1 MNFTGEVLVRK
12 RNGSISAA
20 VATALLPLSLTP
32 PPIFQGEAL
41 AASEGLEEIVVTAR
55 RREESL
61 QNIPLSVAAFGSR
74 ELEERGV
81 LNLSDLRAAI
91 PNFVFEERA
100 IGLDERPAIRGLIE
114 PNLTSPLERNV
125 SFFVN
130 GIPVGGPTNNFPL
143 GDIARIEVI
152 RGPQSALFG
161 RSTFSGAVNY
171 VTRRPTEELTGRI
184 SASLAE
190 HDTYELSGNVSGPLV
205 ADTLYFKAGLRTS
218 GYGGEHRNLFSG
230 QFYGDTENRSGSAGL
245 LWVPN
250 DSFELDVMAIYSE
263 DRNGLGAYGQ
273 FPVGYKSCLTGL
285 NPGPGGPGNRSP
297 GYDVRGWV
305 CGELEARDLTI
316 NTADQLYEK
325 GPGYDQ
331 DTLFLMASATL
342 SFDNGMALRVLA
354 GFSDLDYERRD
365 NQSRIPIPGLFGFA
379 PVEINNPPVPGGF
392 AASQAI
398 DQGSIDTSTFE
409 LRLESD
415 VAAPLRWVLGASWRK
430 DEFDLT
436 RLAGANNE
444 TLRQPPSFVTQ
455 FPLGQVAENYSVF
468 GSVAYDFMPRLTGNL
483 EMRYQ
488 EEEITD
494 FSNGLRLTGR
504 AIPYRD
510 KETFDAFLPR
520 LSLEYRPGDDLMLYG
535 LVARGNKP
543 GRPEQATN
551 PNPNTAARVEE
562 EKNTTYELG
571 AKSQWA
577 DGRITANI
585 AAFFIDWT
593 NVQVLF
599 TELTGNTS
607 VIQSQIT
614 NAGAVDVYGMELETA
629 FLLSENWSVNFNY
642 GYTKAEFKRGY
653 VTPEATELLGVAGA
667 IDFLAGK
674 RPRYLPDHM
683 IALSSA
689 YRQSLGGVLPGWQW
703 FVRGDANY
711 ESKKYATELNTA
723 WYGNAV
729 RVNLRLGIENDNWS
743 VAAWVRN
750 LFDDDTLLSSGR
762 FTNLRSGDPDP
773 TQTSLPG
780 TQSRNFV
787 AEGTLARGRQLGLSA
802 SYRF

>member
-1 MNFTGEVLVRK
+1 MVFRIRIIPIAVSV
-12 RNGSISAA
+12 AA
-20 VATALLPLSLTP
+20 TPLLAVTPLPML
-32 PPIFQGEAL
+32 QNEAL
-41 AASEGLEEIVVTAR
+41 ASSTGLDEIVVTAR

-61 QNIPLSVAAFGSR
+61 QDIPLSVAAFGER

-91 PNFVFEERA
+91 PNFVFEERS
-100 IGLDERPAIRGLIE
+100 IGIDERPAIRGLIE
-114 PNLTSPLERNV
+114 PNITSPLERNV

-161 RSTFSGAVNY
+161 RATFSGAVNY
-171 VTRRPTEELTGRI
+171 VTRRPTDELTGRV
-184 SASLAE
+184 SASIGE
-190 HDTYELSGNVSGPLV
+190 HDTYEVSGNVSGPLI
-205 ADTLYFKAGLRTS
+205 ADSLYFKAGLRTS
-218 GYGGEHRNLFSG
+218 GYDGEHRNLFSDRL
-230 QFYGDTENRSGSAGL
+230 YGGTENRSGSLGL

-250 DSFELDVMAIYSE
+250 DRFELDVTAIYSE

-273 FPVGYKSCLTGL
+273 FPIGYKGCLTGL
-285 NPGPGGPGNRSP
+285 NPGPGGPGLRSP
-297 GYDVRGWV
+297 DYDVRGWV
-305 CGELEARDLTI
+305 CGELEARDLVI
-316 NTADQLYEK
+316 NTADELFEK

-331 DTLFLMASATL
+331 DTLFLMASGSLA
-342 SFDNGMALRVLA
+342 FDNGMALRLLT

-379 PVEINNPPVPGGF
+379 PVEITAPPTPGGF
-392 AASQAI
+392 AASQAV
-398 DQGSIDTSTFE
+398 DQGSIDTSTVE

-415 VAAPLRWVLGASWRK
+415 SEAALRWVLGASWRK

-436 RLAGANNE
+436 RLAGANNQD
-444 TLRQPPSFVTQ
+444 LRQPPSFVTQ
-455 FPLGQVAENYSVF
+455 FPQGQIAENYSVF
-468 GSVAYDFMPRLTGNL
+468 GSIAFDFTPQLTGNL
-483 EMRYQ
+483 EVRYQ

-510 KETFDAFLPR
+510 QETFDAFLPR
-520 LSLEYRPGDDLMLYG
+520 VSLEYKPREDLLLYG

-543 GRPEQATN
+543 GRPEQTTN
-551 PNPNTAARVEE
+551 PNPSTAARVEE
-562 EKNTTYELG
+562 ERNTTFEIG
-571 AKSQWA
+571 AKSQWM
-577 DGRITANI
+577 DGRLTANL

-599 TELTGNTS
+599 TELTGDTS

-614 NAGAVDVYGMELETA
+614 NAGEVDVFGFELETA
-629 FLLSENWSVNFNY
+629 FSLTDEWTINFNY
-642 GYTKAEFKRGY
+642 GYTNAQFQRGY
-653 VTPEATELLGVAGA
+653 VTPEATELLGVQGA
-667 IDFLAGK
+667 IDFLAGN
-674 RPRYLPDHM
+674 RPRYLPEHM
-683 IALSSA
+683 IALSSS
-689 YRQSLGGVLPGWQW
+689 YRRGLGSVLPGWQW

-723 WYGNAV
+723 WYGNAI
-729 RVNLRLGIENDNWS
+729 RVNLRLGIENDNWTL
-743 VAAWVRN
+743 AAWARN

-762 FTNLRSGDPDP
+762 FTNLRFGDPDP
-773 TQTSLPG
+773 TQAFLPG
-780 TQSRNFV
+780 TLSRNFV
-787 AEGTLARGRQLGLSA
+787 AEGTLARGRQVGVSA